1 MKKFRDFLGRPTVT
15 AVLLALAL
23 VLLGGSTIGGTRA
36 ALTIQS
42 RDYNSQVEVYDLGV
56 ELQESNDG
64 STWDTVASYDP
75 KDLRK
80 KGELMTKMK
89 GSDEKLL
96 VGKKYTE
103 MLRVYNGRR
112 PGGAQPIEEY
122 VRVSVYKYWV
132 DEKGNKTEK
141 TAEMDSAWIK
151 LDFATGNGWSID
163 DSSTT
168 EERTVLYYSPILAP
182 NTASAPFLNAIT
194 IDEAATHKVTKS
206 ENTVDGV
213 TTITWTYDYN
223 GMQFCIDV
231 YVDAVQTHNVTDAK
245 ISAWG
250 VNK

>member
-1 MKKFRDFLGRPTVT
+1 MKKFRDFLSRPTVT

-42 RDYNSQVEVYDLGV
+42 RDYTSHVELYDLGV
-56 ELQESNDG
+56 ALEESNDG
-64 STWDTVASYDP
+64 STWTEVADYSKP
-75 KDLRK
+75 RNNN
-80 KGELMTKMK
+80 GVLMKNLL
-89 GSDEKLL
+89 GNDSKLL

-103 MLRVYNGRR
+103 MLRVVNKQRGTR
-112 PGGAQPIEEY
+112 PIDEY
-122 VRVSVYKYWV
+122 VRVAVYKYWV
-132 DEKGNKTEK
+132 DADGNKTEK

-151 LDFATGNGWSID
+151 LNFVTGNGWTID
-163 DSSTT
+163 GSSTT
-168 EERTVLYYSPILAP
+168 EERTVLYYSPILTGGA
-182 NTASAPFLNAIT
+182 ASAPFLSAIT
-194 IDEAATHKVTKS
+194 IDEAATHKVTKTES
-206 ENTVDGV
+206 TVGGV

-245 ISAWG
+245 TSAWG

>member
-42 RDYNSQVEVYDLGV
+42 RDYTSHVELYDLGV
-56 ELQESNDG
+56 ALQESNDG
-64 STWDTVASYDP
+64 SNWATVASYDP
-75 KDLRK
+75 NNLRA
-80 KGELMTKMK
+80 KGVLMQNLL
-89 GSDEKLL
+89 GSDSKLL

-103 MLRVYNGRR
+103 MLRVFNGLR
-112 PGGAQPIEEY
+112 PGGKQPIDEY

-132 DEKGNKTEK
+132 DANGNKTEK

-151 LDFATGNGWSID
+151 LNFVTGNGWTID
-163 DSSTT
+163 GSSTT
-168 EERTVLYYSPILAP
+168 EERTVLYYSPILAA
-182 NTASAPFLNAIT
+182 NTASAPFLSAIT
-194 IDEAATHKVTKS
+194 IDEAATHKVTKTES
-206 ENTVDGV
+206 TVGGV